1 MLRYIVILFLLIR
14 TTSGAQQLVL
24 TLSSDTINFNET
36 IRVTLNGELKDI
48 NNFATLPDIDGLVV
62 TETTNDYNYNQ
73 ATGKVVLRQSFTLQP
88 IKPGKYSVGP
98 AWVMSGNKRVFSN
111 KANVVVNPNKD
122 ASQGTVFMRCEPN
135 YKKAY
140 VGQQI
145 ELAIRI
151 YHRIDIRLGSDRPF
165 ARTFNG
171 FWYQPGP
178 LDETYGDTVIT
189 VKGLK
194 YVGETIYKEY
204 VFPNSTGKLVIP
216 SYEYMCY
223 IKHNPHPTGD
233 PFIDE
238 MMAIDMPVQLYSDPV
253 PIEVVAL
260 PQNSKPTSFL
270 GDVGKFT
277 LSATVDSASIRA
289 NESVTLTVK
298 IMGSGNIKFMQ
309 APKMNVH
316 SHMDVQ
322 VISGIDSTDNHFGKI
337 SGMKEFKYIITPRK
351 VGQDSIPSVLFS
363 YYDVQQSKYI
373 TLSTPSIPLLVKP
386 GKVEAQIEKS
396 NFSGFLNQSKSG
408 NGIIVLIFGITILVL
423 LVAGFV
429 YYRKN
434 KIGSKNNEI
443 EAPVIPDTTPEVKP
457 TVKGDP
463 LTEAYQHF
471 QTGNMSETLRFA
483 QESLRE
489 KLLAR
494 FGIDRNENSRS
505 VMLTRMTSRGL
516 SEAEASTLIELQNAI
531 GQMRFTGLY
540 PDQQQVKDILG
551 VIERL

>member
-1 MLRYIVILFLLIR
+1 MLRYIAILFLLIR

-111 KANVVVNPNKD
+111 KASVVVNPNKD

-135 YKKAY
+135 YKKAF

-260 PQNSKPTSFL
+260 PQNNKPTSFL

-289 NESVTLTVK
+289 NESMTLTVK

-309 APKMNVH
+309 APKMNVP

-386 GKVEAQIEKS
+386 GKVEAQIEES

-408 NGIIVLIFGITILVL
+408 NGFVIVIFGITL
-423 LVAGFV
+423 LGLIITGFV
-429 YYRKN
+429 YYQKN
-434 KIGSKNNEI
+434 KLNANKNERETPI
-443 EAPVIPDTTPEVKP
+443 ILDATPEVK
-457 TVKGDP
+457 TAVKIDP

-494 FGIDRNENSRS
+494 FQIDRNENSRL
-505 VMLTRMTSRGL
+505 VMLNKMNANGL
-516 SEAEASTLIELQNAI
+516 NEAEATALIELQNAI

-540 PDQQQVKDILG
+540 PDQQQVKNILG

>member
-1 MLRYIVILFLLIR
+1 M
-14 TTSGAQQLVL
+14 L
-24 TLSSDTINFNET
+24 TLSNDTINFNET
-36 IRVTLNGELKDI
+36 VRVTLNGELKDI
-48 NNFATLPDIDGLVV
+48 NNFATLSDIDGLVV

-73 ATGKVVLRQSFTLQP
+73 ASGKVVLRQSFTLQP

-111 KANVVVNPNKD
+111 KATVVVNPNKD
-122 ASQGTVFMRCEPN
+122 ASQGTVFMRCEPK
-135 YKKAY
+135 YKKVF

-145 ELAIRI
+145 ELAIRV

-171 FWYQPGP
+171 FWYQAGP

-238 MMAIDMPVQLYSDPV
+238 MMAVDMPVQLYSDPV
-253 PIEVVAL
+253 PVEVIPL
-260 PQNSKPTSFL
+260 PQVDKPASFL
-270 GDVGKFT
+270 GDVGNFT
-277 LSATVDSASIRA
+277 LSATVDSASVRA

-309 APKMNVH
+309 APKMNIPA
-316 SHMDVQ
+316 HMDVQ
-322 VISGIDSTDNHFGKI
+322 IISGTDSTDNHFGKI

-351 VGQDSIPSVLFS
+351 EGQDSIPTVKFS

-373 TLSTPSIPLLVKP
+373 TLSTPTIPLLVKP
-386 GKVEAQIEKS
+386 GKVEEQVEQ
-396 NFSGFLNQSKSG
+396 NNLSGFLNQSKSG
-408 NGIIVLIFGITILVL
+408 NGFVVVIFGITILGL
-423 LVAGFV
+423 IIAGFI

-434 KIGSKNNEI
+434 KVGAKSDEHELSPIAE
-443 EAPVIPDTTPEVKP
+443 TTLKIKP
-457 TVKGDP
+457 NIKVDS
-463 LTEAYQHF
+463 LTDAYHHF
-471 QTGNMSETLRFA
+471 QNGNMSETLRCA
-483 QESLRE
+483 QEALRE
-489 KLLAR
+489 KMTTR
-494 FGIDRNENSRS
+494 FGIGRNENSRL
-505 VMLTRMTSRGL
+505 VMLTKMSAAGL
-516 SEAEASTLIELQNAI
+516 NEADAKALIELQNAI
-531 GQMRFTGLY
+531 GEMRFTGLY
-540 PDQQQVKDILG
+540 PEQQQVKNILG

>member
-1 MLRYIVILFLLIR
+1 VLRHIVIFFLLLQ

-24 TLSSDTINFNET
+24 TLSNDTINFNET
-36 IRVTLNGELKDI
+36 VRVTLNGELKDI
-48 NNFATLPDIDGLVV
+48 NNFATLSDIDGLVV

-73 ATGKVVLRQSFTLQP
+73 ASGKVVLRQSFTLQP

-111 KANVVVNPNKD
+111 KATVVVNPNKD
-122 ASQGTVFMRCEPN
+122 ASQGTVFMRCEPK
-135 YKKAY
+135 YKKVF

-145 ELAIRI
+145 ELAIRV

-171 FWYQPGP
+171 FWYQAGP

-238 MMAIDMPVQLYSDPV
+238 MMAVDMPVQLYSDPIPV
-253 PIEVVAL
+253 EVIPL
-260 PQNSKPTSFL
+260 PQVDKPASFL
-270 GDVGKFT
+270 GDVGNFT
-277 LSATVDSASIRA
+277 LSATVDSASVRA

-309 APKMNVH
+309 APKMNIPA
-316 SHMDVQ
+316 HMDVQ
-322 VISGIDSTDNHFGKI
+322 IISGTDSTDNHFGKI

-351 VGQDSIPSVLFS
+351 EGQDSIPTVQFS

-386 GKVEAQIEKS
+386 GKIEDQIEQ
-396 NFSGFLNQSKSG
+396 NNLSGFLNQSTSG
-408 NGIIVLIFGITILVL
+408 KGFVVIIFGITILGIII
-423 LVAGFV
+423 AGFI

-434 KIGSKNNEI
+434 KVGAKSDEHELSPIAE
-443 EAPVIPDTTPEVKP
+443 TTLKIKP
-457 TVKGDP
+457 NIKVDS
-463 LTEAYQHF
+463 LTDAYHHF
-471 QTGNMSETLRFA
+471 QNGNMSETLRCA
-483 QESLRE
+483 QEALRE
-489 KLLAR
+489 KMTTR
-494 FGIDRNENSRS
+494 FGIGRNENSRL
-505 VMLTRMTSRGL
+505 VMLTKMSAAGL
-516 SEAEASTLIELQNAI
+516 NEADAKALIELQNAI
-531 GQMRFTGLY
+531 GEMRFTGLY
-540 PDQQQVKDILG
+540 PEQQQVKNILG